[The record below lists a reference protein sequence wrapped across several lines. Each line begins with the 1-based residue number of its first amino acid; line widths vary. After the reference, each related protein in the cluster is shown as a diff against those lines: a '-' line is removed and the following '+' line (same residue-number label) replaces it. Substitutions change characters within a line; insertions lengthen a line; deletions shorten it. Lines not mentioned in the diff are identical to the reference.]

1 MMADMAEERDNTGL
15 VAAPDAEDILRGD
28 AERRRK
34 LEGELL
40 RMGMSPEEVRRLVNA
55 DAHTAKMEPIPA
67 LAALVPMPQ
76 MPLPALKATPK
87 PALATNRTSVGDL
100 EAYAAQLT
108 KKVDTER
115 IEAVAKASAALE
127 FPPFREA
134 SIQETLQ
141 AEAILRDANLLRRR
155 EKYAEALE
163 KCLAAIRL
171 VPKDAAALELLG
183 DILQGVARTNEALA
197 AYKRATEADKK
208 RASAEK
214 KYGELLMRQRN
225 WDVPDAEAA
234 QGQKPWSAVFLSFCC
249 PGMGQIYL
257 GDLPR
262 GLFFLGVFVAC
273 LGVLYFIPQSQGQ
286 VGTARAFLY
295 VFTGITYIANVIDA
309 NIKSRKLR

>member
-1 MMADMAEERDNTGL
+1 MAEERDNTGL
-15 VAAPDAEDILRGD
+15 VADFNAEDILRGD

-34 LEGELL
+34 LESELL

-55 DAHTAKMEPIPA
+55 DAHTAKMEAIPERTA
-67 LAALVPMPQ
+67 LAPLPQ
-76 MPLPALKATPK
+76 MPLPLLKSAQKT
-87 PALATNRTSVGDL
+87 AIATNRTTASEL

-108 KKVDTER
+108 KKVDTVR
-115 IEAVAKASAALE
+115 IEAIAKASEALE

-134 SIQETLQ
+134 TIQQTLQ

-163 KCLAAIRL
+163 KCLAAIQL

-183 DILQGVARTNEALA
+183 DILQGVARTDEALA
-197 AYKRATEADKK
+197 AYKRATAADKK
-208 RASAEK
+208 RHSAEK
-214 KYGELLMRQRN
+214 KYGDLLMRQRN

-234 QGQKPWSAVFLSFCC
+234 RGEKPWSAVFLSFCC

-262 GLFFLGVFVAC
+262 GLFFLCLFAAC
-273 LGVLYFIPQSQGQ
+273 LGILYFIPPSQGQ

-295 VFTGITYIANVIDA
+295 VFTGITYLANVIDA
-309 NIKSRKLR
+309 NMQSRKLR